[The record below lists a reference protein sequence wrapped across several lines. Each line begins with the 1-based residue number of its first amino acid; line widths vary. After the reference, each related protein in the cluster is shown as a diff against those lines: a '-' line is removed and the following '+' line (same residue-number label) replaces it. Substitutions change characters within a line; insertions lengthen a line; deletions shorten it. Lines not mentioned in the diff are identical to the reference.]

1 MTPYQIKQGDR
12 LPSLTA
18 SVGFDLTGAT
28 VAFVLTPKA
37 RGGSAKVNAAAVV
50 VSASAGTVQY
60 NWGATDTDTVG
71 EYLGE
76 FVATFAGGK
85 RSYPQAGYLDIE
97 VIPHLPR
104 PSLP

>member
-12 LPSLTA
+12 LPALTA

-37 RGGSAKVNAAAVV
+37 RGAPAKVNAAATV
-50 VSASAGTVQY
+50 VSATAGTVQY
-60 NWGATDTDTVG
+60 NWGATDTDTIG
-71 EYLGE
+71 EYFGE
-76 FVATFAGGK
+76 FVATFAGGR
-85 RSYPQAGYLDIE
+85 RSYPQGGYLDIE

-104 PSLP
+104 PALA